1 MDVNFEIYVFTTKF
15 VIRGSS
21 PVVYV
26 AHDLDGDW
34 QFLGGEEGLE
44 EKDALLIS
52 LGEMLEFD
60 PTLQSVLT
68 LSIGQEAIRTEVGG
82 SWKIVDI

>member
-1 MDVNFEIYVFTTKF
+1 MDINFEIYVFTTEF
-15 VIRGSS
+15 VIRGNS

-34 QFLGGEEGLE
+34 QFLGEEKEVE

-52 LGEMLEFD
+52 LGEILEFD
-60 PTLQSVLT
+60 PTLQSILT
-68 LSIGQEAIRTEVGG
+68 LSIGQEAIRTEVGAP
-82 SWKIVDI
+82 WQINII